1 MDDRVWRNVSIVLGV
16 VCALLI
22 GVAGALLIVG
32 HRSATPTDTSSP
44 VVATASPIPGNTEI
58 ASGETPASSGATPTT
73 AGPTP
78 TQGPASP
85 ATITF
90 NGLGLD
96 SGNGS
101 TSTARTFTFTS
112 DGPGPVTFAVTKI
125 SSGGTAKLCINVD
138 GGAFVCK
145 VGTPSKLPSFP
156 SGKADTAHSAWSV
169 TVIGYG
175 SSAPTVDL
183 TFTWPTAGPKV
194 LLTHGRFQGTPAALA
209 GFTATF
215 KPRTAGQLNVQAQW
229 SVNADASM
237 TLFDATTS
245 PAVTVDQR
253 QYSSVTTISPAF
265 TTNVDPTK
273 TYQVKLLRTSADT
286 PDQQDLTAQVIFP

>member
-1 MDDRVWRNVSIVLGV
+1 VDDRVWRNVSIVLGV
-16 VCALLI
+16 ICALLI
-22 GVAGALLIVG
+22 GVAGALMIVG
-32 HRSATPTDTSSP
+32 HRNGTPSDTTP
-44 VVATASPIPGNTEI
+44 PGVATASATPGETSL
-58 ASGETPASSGATPTT
+58 ASGEAPASPGATPTT

-96 SGNGS
+96 SGNGAS
-101 TSTARTFTFTS
+101 STARTFTFTS
-112 DGPGPVTFAVTKI
+112 DGPGPVTFALTKI
-125 SSGGTAKLCINVD
+125 STGGTAKLCINVD
-138 GGAFVCK
+138 GGAFACK

-156 SGKADTAHSAWSV
+156 SGKADTAHSTWSA

-183 TFTWPTAGPKV
+183 TFTWPSAGPKV
-194 LLTHGRFQGTPAALA
+194 LLTHGRFQGSPAALA

-215 KPRTAGQLNVQAQW
+215 KPRAAGQLNVQAQW

-237 TLFDATTS
+237 TLYDATSS

-253 QYSSVTTISPAF
+253 NYSAVTNISPAF